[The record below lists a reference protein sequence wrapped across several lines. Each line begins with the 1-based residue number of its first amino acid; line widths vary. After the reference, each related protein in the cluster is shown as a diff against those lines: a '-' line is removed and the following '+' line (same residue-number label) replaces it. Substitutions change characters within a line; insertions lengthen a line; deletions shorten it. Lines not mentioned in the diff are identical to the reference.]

1 MSFNQKIGA
10 IALVTVLLSGC
21 GVTASS
27 DTANTPTSK
36 DIFAMDTVMTVTA
49 YGSSD
54 AVENAVAEIER
65 LDALL
70 SISSDTGEIAPINQ
84 NGSGKIS
91 DELAALLQK
100 ALDIGKDTDGA
111 FDCTIL
117 PVMQLWGFTTQ
128 NYAVPN
134 ADTLAKTLSLVNY
147 QAVQIN
153 ADNVVTLPTGAGL
166 DLGGI
171 AKGYASDRVMQV
183 FQADGVTSGIVSL
196 GGNVQTLGTKPDG
209 SLWNVAV
216 QDPNNLEDYVG
227 VIATSDKAII
237 TSGGYQRYF
246 DQDGVRYH
254 HIIDPQTGYPAQSG
268 LLSAT
273 IVSASGTLAD
283 GLSTAMFIMG
293 LDKASTYW
301 RAHKADFDA
310 VFITNNGDVYVT
322 AGLQDCFTMQDGST
336 FQVIS

>member
-1 MSFNQKIGA
+1 MIFNKKISA
-10 IALVTVLLSGC
+10 IALTTLLLTGC

-27 DTANTPTSK
+27 DTANTPTSQ
-36 DIFAMDTVMTVTA
+36 DLFAMDTVMTVTA
-49 YGSSD
+49 YGSSA
-54 AVENAVAEIER
+54 AVEDAVAEIER

-70 SISSDTGEIAPINQ
+70 SISSSTGEIAPVNQ
-84 NGSGKIS
+84 NGSGTVS
-91 DELAALLQK
+91 DETAALLQK

-117 PVMQLWGFTTQ
+117 PVMTLWGFTTQ
-128 NYAVPN
+128 NYGVPD
-134 ADTLAKTLSLVNY
+134 ADTLAQALSLVNY
-147 QAVQIN
+147 RTVQID

-183 FQADGVTSGIVSL
+183 FQAAGVTSGIVSL

-216 QDPNNLEDYVG
+216 QDPNNLADYIG

-254 HIIDPQTGYPAQSG
+254 HIIDPKTGYPAESG

-273 IVSASGTLAD
+273 IVSPSGTLAD
-283 GLSTAMFIMG
+283 GLSTALFIMG
-293 LDKASTYW
+293 LDNASTYW

-310 VFITNNGDVYVT
+310 VLITDNGDVYVT
-322 AGLQDCFTMQDGST
+322 AGLQDCFTLENGGT
-336 FQVIS
+336 FHVIA